1 MERYFSK
8 VLGSYYWMRVYCDQL
23 AECEVG
29 DVREGKTVGKDA
41 ALLSLNAGICTQE
54 SPVAVGPS
62 GDSVKK
68 KRVRDVSDKCTTI
81 SNALLRSSWHFYV
94 THCGGWRIPSNL
106 TCQKHKLL

>member
-1 MERYFSK
+1 
-8 VLGSYYWMRVYCDQL
+8 MRVYCDQL

-54 SPVAVGPS
+54 SPVAVGPL

-68 KRVRDVSDKCTTI
+68 K
-81 SNALLRSSWHFYV
+81 
-94 THCGGWRIPSNL
+94 G
-106 TCQKHKLL
+106 